1 MRSVNVGILGCGYWG
16 PKLARNFVHHP
27 HVDLAG
33 VADLIQERAEKVA
46 EEYRVPLVT
55 DDPDRIIRNPAFD
68 LVVIATPVWT
78 HYTLCKR
85 ALEAGKHV
93 LVMKPLTT
101 RTEEAEEL
109 CDLARRKG
117 LLLAVDH
124 TFIFTGAVQ
133 KIKQLVEEEEL
144 GELYYFDSVR
154 INLGLFQQDVNVLWD
169 LAPHDVSIMDYLMED
184 LPDQVTAVGM
194 SHGGSPTENIAYLTL
209 RYGNSFLGHV
219 HVNWLAPAKV
229 RRTMQ
234 LGQWPSGIDAYH
246 PYPGFKRRFGLKAR
260 AIARYPMYRGV
271 ARLVGMEPVWSNKSD
286 RHYYLRS
293 RQRLADTLGRV
304 PGAGFIKRSVPRDAR
319 QRVLEGVMGSRLGGR
334 LVRRSKPAPM
344 KESTRADLA
353 AGYRPMVE
361 WLENYLGRPLE
372 CWRREHSSGRQSRG
386 SA

>member
-1 MRSVNVGILGCGYWG
+1 MRTIKVGILGCGYWG

-229 RRTMQ
+229 RRTIVGGSRKM
-234 LGQWPSGIDAYH
+234 
-246 PYPGFKRRFGLKAR
+246 
-260 AIARYPMYRGV
+260 
-271 ARLVGMEPVWSNKSD
+271 LVYDDMEPSEKIRVYDKGVSFLSD
-286 RHYYLRS
+286 DPDTSEAMYKPLVSYRS
-293 RQRLADTLGRV
+293 GDMWVPQIGMKEALALEVGNVVAAINGRESLIVDGRAGTRVVRILEAAEESIRQAGAPVTL
-304 PGAGFIKRSVPRDAR
+304 PGARVAAR
-319 QRVLEGVMGSRLGGR
+319 
-334 LVRRSKPAPM
+334 
-344 KESTRADLA
+344 
-353 AGYRPMVE
+353 
-361 WLENYLGRPLE
+361 
-372 CWRREHSSGRQSRG
+372 
-386 SA
+386 